1 MTTKQTAT
9 HTYMIDA
16 KGKRLGQVAGEAA
29 RYLMGKDSVSFA
41 RNIAPKITV
50 RITNAG
56 GLSLDP
62 RKLSQKTYSSY
73 SGYPG
78 GLKIAPM
85 KNVVAKK
92 GYREIF
98 RKAVKGMLPKNK
110 LQQVMMNNLVIE
122 E

>member
-1 MTTKQTAT
+1 MTP
-9 HTYMIDA
+9 TYTIDA
-16 KGKRLGQVAGEAA
+16 KEKRLGQVAGEAA
-29 RYLMGKDSVSFA
+29 RYLMGKDSVNFA

-50 RITNAG
+50 RIVNAG
-56 GLSLDP
+56 ALSLDP
-62 RKLSQKTYSSY
+62 RKLDQKLYTSY

-78 GLKIAPM
+78 GLKNKPI
-85 KNVVAKK
+85 KDIVAKK

-110 LQQVMMNNLVIE
+110 LQQVMMNNLTIE